1 MGFSET
7 AAVEKSLQLY
17 ASLFYYQAAML
28 PKISTNKLA
37 IFLFCFCLREN
48 IEVSR
53 RLVAVRMA
61 HYTCS
66 RKQRFFVSLVL
77 SEYCSVLQKLE
88 CFIKIGA
95 HIRDK
100 RVP

>member
-53 RLVAVRMA
+53 RLVAVRTA
-61 HYTCS
+61 HYTAPGNNA
-66 RKQRFFVSLVL
+66 FFVSLV
-77 SEYCSVLQKLE
+77 
-88 CFIKIGA
+88 I
-95 HIRDK
+95 
-100 RVP
+100 